1 MTPPRKSARREH
13 ATPSSSSRLLSP
25 NGVTPLMERRP
36 RKSYSR
42 RTPMSAKLAK
52 ARRRREARERQR
64 DYDEANEMEAFD
76 CDMFC
81 CLDLCCCGWWMR
93 PLGRMLTKAI
103 VGWLV
108 LCSAL
113 PCLWYAAANEMQ
125 GLVGSIF
132 TFGIIV
138 SDVAFITGCIL
149 ALGTE
154 RLEALSEKPV
164 AAIAAICVGF
174 FLLLMRQPVG
184 IVCQAFGLFAE
195 ELRELPWREYA
206 LRLQL
211 SQQVKESRV
220 LASPRAK
227 SLIERASG
235 FTESGV

>member
-1 MTPPRKSARREH
+1 
-13 ATPSSSSRLLSP
+13 
-25 NGVTPLMERRP
+25 
-36 RKSYSR
+36 
-42 RTPMSAKLAK
+42 MSAKLAK
-52 ARRRREARERQR
+52 ARRKREARERQHE
-64 DYDEANEMEAFD
+64 YEEEKELEAFD
-76 CDMFC
+76 CDLFC

-93 PLGRMLTKAI
+93 PLGRLLTRRL

-108 LCSAL
+108 LCCAL
-113 PCLWYAAANEMQ
+113 PCLWYTASNEMQ

-132 TFGIIV
+132 TFGIIA
-138 SDVAFITGCIL
+138 SDIGFVTGCIL
-149 ALGTE
+149 ALGTK
-154 RLEALSEKPV
+154 RLEAVYDAP
-164 AAIAAICVGF
+164 AAPIVGICVGF

-184 IVCQAFGLFAE
+184 LVCQVFGLVAE

-220 LASPRAK
+220 LASPRAR